1 MPELLIGI
9 LIGIAVAFTFVF
21 VIVGRAG
28 KKRDKETIRYN
39 ELFLQTNIRNVD
51 AIERREVLLIDM
63 LQHLIDN
70 MRIRNCLNCSHL
82 DREKCSCRLE
92 KCKKN

>member
-21 VIVGRAG
+21 VIVGRVG
-28 KKRDKETIRYN
+28 KKRDKEMSRYN

-51 AIERREVLLIDM
+51 AIERREVLLIKI
-63 LQHLIDN
+63 LEQLSEIL
-70 MRIRNCLNCSHL
+70 RNDHERNTIG
-82 DREKCSCRLE
+82 
-92 KCKKN
+92 